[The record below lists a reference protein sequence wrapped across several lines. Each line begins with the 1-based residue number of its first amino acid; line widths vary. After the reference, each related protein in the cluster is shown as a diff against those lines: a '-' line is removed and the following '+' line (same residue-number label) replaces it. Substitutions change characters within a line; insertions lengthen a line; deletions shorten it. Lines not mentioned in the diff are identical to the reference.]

1 MKNSPNAQLKKKKKD
16 NLHIGG
22 TTKYKVIIQSVW

>member
-1 MKNSPNAQLKKKKKD
+1 MKNSPNAQLKKKKD